1 MLTILTA
8 GYAAACVCVGGG
20 DGRVD
25 GNTLPRTTFTVVAII
40 IIVIVVIITGAI
52 ITGGR
57 GDCDGLSGCDGRAD
71 SARRVAGRHGGRTDG
86 YGYFGCIHARK
97 ITIVVVVVATCFA
110 CHL

>member
-1 MLTILTA
+1 MLTILT
-8 GYAAACVCVGGG
+8 AACVCVGGG

-25 GNTLPRTTFTVVAII
+25 GNTLPRTTFTVVAA
-40 IIVIVVIITGAI
+40 IIVIVVVIIITGAI

-57 GDCDGLSGCDGRAD
+57 GDCDGLGGCDGRAD

-97 ITIVVVVVATCFA
+97 ITIVVVIVATCFA